1 MKAGIKKI
9 LKEGN
14 TVQVYGA
21 TKEGT
26 LIKINYLE
34 ESEKIL
40 EVNLSVAIKSLL
52 SFEEGKISSFENE
65 EKDHIYKYDLELT
78 ERLEEL
84 KNNVNKL
91 KTSNPAPDR
100 KLDLKKIKYFIFKF
114 GTAENN
120 IFLIRYNFSVNYIK
134 KDKLFFYNKEILEPL
149 NEDLVR
155 MDGKLDFIF
164 IEEALYIKNITILEQ
179 QFGFELIIKNKANEI
194 IDKVNTLDIIHNIQ
208 TIKDESEN
216 LTFYKKIA
224 RIKKESKIFTLK
236 NNEIMSFVDQ
246 KKNLK
251 DKFSF
256 INGKFNLDTKAH
268 KNDFIKLMNNN
279 FLYSELTKEDFETDG
294 KKKKL

>member
-1 MKAGIKKI
+1 MKEGIKKV
-9 LKEGN
+9 LKEGK
-14 TVQVYGA
+14 TLQTYGV

-26 LIKINYLE
+26 LLRISYLE

-40 EVNLSVAIKSLL
+40 EVNLSSTINSLL
-52 SFEEGKISSFENE
+52 TFEEGKISNFDNE

-78 ERLEEL
+78 ENLKEL
-84 KNNVNKL
+84 KSNIDKL
-91 KTSNPAPDR
+91 KISNPEPDR
-100 KLDLKKIKYFIFKF
+100 KIELKKIKYFIFKF
-114 GTAENN
+114 GTAKDNL
-120 IFLIRYNFSVNYIK
+120 FLIRYNFPINYIK
-134 KDKLFFYNKEILEPL
+134 KDKLFFYSKEVLEPL
-149 NEDLVR
+149 NEDLIR

-164 IEEALYIKNITILEQ
+164 IKETLYIKNISILEQ

-208 TIKDESEN
+208 TIKDENDN
-216 LTFYKKIA
+216 LMFSKKIA
-224 RIKKESKIFTLK
+224 KIKKESKIFTLK
-236 NNEIMSFVDQ
+236 SDEIISFVDQ
-246 KKNLK
+246 KKSLK